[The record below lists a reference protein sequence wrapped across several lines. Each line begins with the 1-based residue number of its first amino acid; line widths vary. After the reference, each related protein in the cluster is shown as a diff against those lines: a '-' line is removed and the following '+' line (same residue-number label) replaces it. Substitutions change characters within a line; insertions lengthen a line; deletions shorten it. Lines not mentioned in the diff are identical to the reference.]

1 VDYTVDLDEPD
12 PQLSALGVVQPGRRD
27 LQGLADAQDELPVA
41 ARAALTGAAADA
53 APGVQVFDLA
63 APCSTIGPGP
73 AMRLGHNIEPAEVHL
88 RRFSGYRP
96 DMAHLLVV
104 EDDATIG
111 GVLRSSLSAHG
122 HEVMWAVTGAE
133 ALRVAADQVFDLVLL
148 DLGLPD
154 MDGVDVC
161 RALRSGQPG
170 AVVVVLTARD
180 EEIDV
185 VVGLEA
191 GADDYLTKPFR
202 LGELLARIHA
212 HLRRSQPGK
221 PTPATADGL
230 LRVDEQTRRAY
241 LGDVELVLRV
251 KEFDLLSRFLASP
264 GAALSRATL
273 MADVWDPQWF
283 GSTKTLDVHVSSLR
297 AKLQA
302 AAALADV
309 GAPAIVAVRAFGYR
323 FESGSE
329 E

>member
-1 VDYTVDLDEPD
+1 
-12 PQLSALGVVQPGRRD
+12 
-27 LQGLADAQDELPVA
+27 
-41 ARAALTGAAADA
+41 
-53 APGVQVFDLA
+53 
-63 APCSTIGPGP
+63 
-73 AMRLGHNIEPAEVHL
+73 M
-88 RRFSGYRP
+88 
-96 DMAHLLVV
+96 V

-111 GVLRSSLSAHG
+111 GVLRSSLAAHG
-122 HEVMWAVTGAE
+122 HEVTWATTGAE
-133 ALRVAADQVFDLVLL
+133 SLRVAADRAFDLVLL

-154 MDGVDVC
+154 LDGVDVC

-170 AVVVVLTARD
+170 AVLVVLTARD

-221 PTPATADGL
+221 PTSATSDGL
-230 LRVDEQTRRAY
+230 LRVDQQTRRAY
-241 LGDVELVLRV
+241 LGTTELVLRS
-251 KEFDLLSRFLASP
+251 KEFELLARFLASP

-297 AKLQA
+297 SKLQA
-302 AAALADV
+302 AAGPAGV

-323 FESGSE
+323 LEIAGAG
-329 E
+329 

>member
-1 VDYTVDLDEPD
+1 M
-12 PQLSALGVVQPGRRD
+12 
-27 LQGLADAQDELPVA
+27 AQ
-41 ARAALTGAAADA
+41 
-53 APGVQVFDLA
+53 
-63 APCSTIGPGP
+63 
-73 AMRLGHNIEPAEVHL
+73 
-88 RRFSGYRP
+88 
-96 DMAHLLVV
+96 LLVV

-122 HEVMWAVTGAE
+122 HQVTWAISGAD
-133 ALRVAADQVFDLVLL
+133 ALSAAHHQKFDLVLL

-161 RALRSGQPG
+161 RAVRSRQPG
-170 AVVVVLTARD
+170 AVLVVLTARD

-212 HLRRSQPGK
+212 HLRRSQPTK
-221 PTPATADGL
+221 PAPVKADGL
-230 LRVDEQTRRAY
+230 LRADEQTRRAY
-241 LGDVELVLRV
+241 LGDFELSLRS
-251 KEFDLLSRFLASP
+251 KEFDLLVRFLASP

-297 AKLQA
+297 SKLQA
-302 AAALADV
+302 AAALAEV
-309 GAPAIVAVRAFGYR
+309 SAPAIVAVRAFGYR
-323 FESGSE
+323 LEVTSDG
-329 E
+329 